1 MSSLSV
7 PVKVMVS
14 FALLP
19 PGIVFPKST
28 FVHCFSSSCVISGLL
43 EITSS
48 PAVTLVEWILSSFV
62 LREIDVL
69 SSTTSRLR
77 SCQHHDLRQP
87 VTYILNGHRTLVRE
101 LFEVWLEGQVVVDRL
116 DIGGQHLAGGGD
128 IHMGV
133 NVCARV
139 STHVAAVGAVSDGN
153 QGGMS

>member
-48 PAVTLVEWILSSFV
+48 PAVTLVEWILSSLV
-62 LREIDVL
+62 LREIEVV
-69 SSTTSRLR
+69 SSTTSRLAWCQR
-77 SCQHHDLRQP
+77 ASCRARCACAYSM
-87 VTYILNGHRTLVRE
+87 VTVP
-101 LFEVWLEGQVVVDRL
+101 W
-116 DIGGQHLAGGGD
+116 
-128 IHMGV
+128 
-133 NVCARV
+133 
-139 STHVAAVGAVSDGN
+139 
-153 QGGMS
+153 